1 MNASPPCAQTSR
13 HSLLTI
19 SPHVNRVTKSPRLAC
34 ELNGISPFHAFVSA
48 APHTTTKLVDL
59 MVRGGQWKACLRLLC
74 GGFQSLL
81 GTKPVES
88 DFIVFMKAAADLAA
102 PEACEAALGLPEEMR
117 RQGLPPSDI
126 VYILAIN
133 ILRKLGRPDAT
144 LVVYEEMAKQV
155 GGSVD
160 GKRAL
165 LRAVRSHMVRPCSR
179 STSRAKWCSA
189 RSSRP
194 RLRRASWIGR

>member
-1 MNASPPCAQTSR
+1 
-13 HSLLTI
+13 
-19 SPHVNRVTKSPRLAC
+19 
-34 ELNGISPFHAFVSA
+34 
-48 APHTTTKLVDL
+48 
-59 MVRGGQWKACLRLLC
+59 LRLLC

-117 RQGLPPSDI
+117 RQGLSPSDI

-155 GGSVD
+155 GGSVVD
-160 GKRAL
+160 GKHVPFCAPCVHTCCV
-165 LRAVRSHMVRPCSR
+165 ACSR
-179 STSRAKWCSA
+179 TTSHAKWCSA